1 MCKTQIT
8 TVGQTSEGLDLRRQ
22 QLTKLRLMKMTKKSV
37 PMVPQYMQQ
46 NKA

>member
-22 QLTKLRLMKMTKKSV
+22 QLTKLRLMKMVDQKERTDGASV
-37 PMVPQYMQQ
+37 YAA
-46 NKA
+46 K